1 MSSTKMGPFELEGVI
16 GRGGMGTVYRARH
29 EDTQEVVAI
38 KALSETYSHDQ
49 QFRSRFESEIKA
61 LIQLDHPNIVRL
73 ISHGQEDGNL
83 YFAMELVEGCL
94 LYTSDAAD
102 E

>member
-1 MSSTKMGPFELEGVI
+1 MSSNKMGPFQLEGVV

-29 EDTQEVVAI
+29 EETDEIVAI
-38 KALSETYSHDQ
+38 KALSATYSEDDH
-49 QFRSRFESEIKA
+49 FRTRFESEIKA
-61 LIQLDHPNIVRL
+61 LLQLDHPNI
-73 ISHGQEDGNL
+73 
-83 YFAMELVEGCL
+83 CL

>member
-1 MSSTKMGPFELEGVI
+1 MGPFELEGVI

-61 LIQLDHPNIVRL
+61 LIQLDHPNI
-73 ISHGQEDGNL
+73 
-83 YFAMELVEGCL
+83 CL
-94 LYTSDAAD
+94 LYTSPSPRDATLSRMPSSA
-102 E
+102 